1 MTDPGTLYIFVDIE
15 TTGLDH
21 HEDHLLE
28 IGAISTLGDLEPGGT
43 FHGVTRLPGGW
54 LRNDPESWPIDEVVR
69 DMHTV
74 SGLLA
79 DVAAQPPSA
88 PDEDD
93 LVDAFL
99 AWAEQART
107 IRRADRM
114 VIAGSGVAVFDV
126 PWLRA
131 RADPYA
137 EWPFSYRTLDLYPVR
152 MLLALAGI
160 HTHLDA
166 SSGPTKA
173 HRAIDDVQAH
183 LAEARL
189 LVGTL
194 TRMRLAD
201 EWLGAW
207 IDYQD
212 GPDANPPGGEL

>member
-28 IGAISTLGDLEPGGT
+28 IGAISTLGDLNPAGT
-43 FHGVTRLPGGW
+43 FHGITRLPAGW
-54 LRNDPESWPIDEVVR
+54 LHTDPESWPIDEVVR

-93 LVDAFL
+93 LVDAWL
-99 AWAEQART
+99 DWAVDELDKAG
-107 IRRADRM
+107 ADRM

-131 RADPYA
+131 RADPIL
-137 EWPFSYRTLDLYPVR
+137 EWPFSYRTLDLSPVR
-152 MLLALAGI
+152 MLLGLAGI

-173 HRAIDDVQAH
+173 HRALGDVRAH

-189 LVGTL
+189 LVDTL
-194 TRMRLAD
+194 TRMRQAD
-201 EWLGAW
+201 DALGHL
-207 IDYQD
+207 IDLQD
-212 GPDANPPGGEL
+212 GPDARPPGGEL